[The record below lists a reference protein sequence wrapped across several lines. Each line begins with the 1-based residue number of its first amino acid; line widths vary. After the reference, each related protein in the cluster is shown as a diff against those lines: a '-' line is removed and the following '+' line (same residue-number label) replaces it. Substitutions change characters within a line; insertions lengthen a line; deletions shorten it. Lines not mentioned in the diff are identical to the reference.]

1 MNTTPFM
8 GLRVDVNAIEL
19 VRIIVGRLD
28 EDVPPA
34 VYRSI
39 SVDAPDY
46 RTSLTV
52 LGLRH
57 ATDGG
62 DFTIADL
69 DRSADHAI
77 RGSVRTAGLVGGA
90 GGLVGWVGVPP
101 ETAARVIQ
109 SARLAQRLAI
119 IYGHDPS
126 SDRGQAHIRKAL
138 AEAWGIALPGQMES
152 DLRLSDL
159 PTLIRRRPRA
169 AINGPAFMVSTLT
182 TAAFSSTT
190 KRATR
195 LVPGLGAALGVL
207 SARRVA
213 ASQATAMK
221 AVLRTPHLQQSR
233 LPMDDA
239 VVIAD

>member
-1 MNTTPFM
+1 MNA
-8 GLRVDVNAIEL
+8 VDL

-34 VYRSI
+34 LYRAI
-39 SVDAPDY
+39 SVEASDY
-46 RTSLTV
+46 RASLSA

-62 DFTIADL
+62 DVTIAEL
-69 DRSADHAI
+69 DRSADHAT
-77 RGSVRTAGLVGGA
+77 RVSVRTAGLVGGA
-90 GGLVGWVGVPP
+90 GGLVGWLGVPP
-101 ETAARVIQ
+101 ETAARVVQ

-119 IYGHDPS
+119 IYGHDPL

-138 AEAWGIALPGQMES
+138 AEAWGIALPRQMES

-159 PTLIRRRPRA
+159 PTLFQRRPRA
-169 AINGPAFMVSTLT
+169 AVNGPAFMVSTLT

-207 SARRVA
+207 NARRVA
-213 ASQATAMK
+213 ASQAAVMK
-221 AVLRTPHLQQSR
+221 AVLRVPHLQQSPR
-233 LPMDDA
+233 PMDDA